1 MDAQER
7 LELLITQR
15 DLIEAA
21 MGSERGFIEMEVR
34 GRRVRYEATIQRL
47 EYLNNEIAKLESGL
61 AARRNGPARNLA
73 RIQRR

>member
-7 LELLITQR
+7 LEMLITQR

-21 MGSERGFIEMEVR
+21 MGSGGGYIEMEVR

-47 EYLNNEIAKLESGL
+47 EYLNNEIAKLESAT
-61 AARRNGPARNLA
+61 AARRSGPARNLV